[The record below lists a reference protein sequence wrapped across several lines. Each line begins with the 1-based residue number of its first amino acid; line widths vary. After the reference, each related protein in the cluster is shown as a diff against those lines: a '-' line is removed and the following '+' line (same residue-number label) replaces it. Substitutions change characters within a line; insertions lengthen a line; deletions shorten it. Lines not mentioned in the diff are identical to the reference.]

1 MLSHLYRLV
10 TQLRHELG
18 FLSILQQMNSDH
30 YQQLLQKLAG
40 MKNDQGMTRFL
51 MMDILISTEAAP
63 ADISCPEPRHSED
76 TLAM

>member
-1 MLSHLYRLV
+1 MLSHLNRLI

-18 FLSILQQMNSDH
+18 FLRIRAQMNPDH
-30 YQQLLQKLAG
+30 CQQLLQNLAG
-40 MKNDQGMTRFL
+40 MKDELGLTRFL

-63 ADISCPEPRHSED
+63 PDVSGSEPRRSED